1 MIHHE
6 VFQIIHKI
14 VTLFNHPCFTLN
26 IEKQPKK
33 QSLARLG
40 LVELKSLTASINLAS
55 LKLQNGGLDGTPLLL

>member
-6 VFQIIHKI
+6 VFQIIHQI
-14 VTLFNHPCFTLN
+14 VTLYNHPCFTLN

>member
-14 VTLFNHPCFTLN
+14 FTLFNHPCFTLN

-33 QSLARLG
+33 QSMARLG

-55 LKLQNGGLDGTPLLL
+55 LRLQNGGLDGTPLLL

>member
-33 QSLARLG
+33 QSMARLG
-40 LVELKSLTASINLAS
+40 LVELKSLTASIYLAS
-55 LKLQNGGLDGTPLLL
+55 LRLQNGGLDGTPLLL